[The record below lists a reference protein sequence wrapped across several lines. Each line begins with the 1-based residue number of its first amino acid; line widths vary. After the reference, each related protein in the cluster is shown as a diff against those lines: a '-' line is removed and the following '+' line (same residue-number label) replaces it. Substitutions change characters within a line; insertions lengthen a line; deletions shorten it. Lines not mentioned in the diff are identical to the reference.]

1 MKSLAYSAVIAAALA
16 VPTLSFA
23 QQSNAPL
30 TRAEVRAQLVQLQQA
45 GYDATNYGNYP
56 QDIQAAER
64 RVAAQQTVAQ
74 NSAPVAAT
82 SYGPS
87 SAGSSQSGSRAST
100 GTNAN
105 QAVFFGN

>member
-1 MKSLAYSAVIAAALA
+1 MKSLIYSAVAVIVLA

-23 QQSNAPL
+23 QQSNVPL

-45 GYDATNYGNYP
+45 GYDPTDYGHYP

-64 RVAAQQTVAQ
+64 RVAAQQSVAQ
-74 NSAPVAAT
+74 NPAPAHAT

-87 SAGSSQSGSRAST
+87 SAGSSQSGRGT
-100 GTNAN
+100 GVNAN